1 MSHILRTP
9 SCKVKNK
16 VTITPGGSVVKK
28 GSACQAGDSGS
39 IPSSGEGEG
48 NGNPL
53 QYSCL
58 GNPMDRG
65 AWQGI
70 VHGVAKEDMTYW
82 WTTTSAKDNVTK
94 CDVLAQ
100 CGGLDSAQWYPRCW
114 AKSFTSLLPFVSSHE
129 DIRKNMKKNWYMYM
143 DNWIN

>member
-1 MSHILRTP
+1 MHIDLVLR
-9 SCKVKNK
+9 VKEAY
-16 VTITPGGSVVKK
+16 VTHIKNTLLCVPAQVRSRIRSQLPPGGSVVKK

-39 IPSSGEGEG
+39 SLSSGEGEG

-82 WTTTSAKDNVTK
+82 WTTTSAKDNITK

-100 CGGLDSAQWYPRCW
+100 CGGLDSTQWHPRCW
-114 AKSFTSLLPFVSSHE
+114 AKSFTSLLSFVSS
-129 DIRKNMKKNWYMYM
+129 
-143 DNWIN
+143 